1 MFQRI
6 IQRETGTLLYANNR
20 VTGKMAGR
28 KMNNKTT
35 TTSYETQTL
44 IIKIILLSTTNM
56 YSFYDSQ
63 KSFHNEQYL
72 HKYDNDFG
80 EEILSYDKR

>member
-6 IQRETGTLLYANNR
+6 IQRETGTLLYVNNR

-44 IIKIILLSTTNM
+44 K
-56 YSFYDSQ
+56 
-63 KSFHNEQYL
+63 
-72 HKYDNDFG
+72 
-80 EEILSYDKR
+80 